1 MCVLFLQ
8 LPYNIHHWQIR
19 NYVIDQINEFD
30 GGLSP
35 YVPAMEIFTITASIA
50 HKLVKL
56 TCVVLLT
63 ELATSVSKAAY
74 GYKINV
80 WVKL

>member
-1 MCVLFLQ
+1 
-8 LPYNIHHWQIR
+8 
-19 NYVIDQINEFD
+19 
-30 GGLSP
+30 
-35 YVPAMEIFTITASIA
+35 MEIFTITASIA